1 MISINYMMYTQDQ
14 NMTAVSLIIAT
25 FAFGITFGGILFL
38 IPRLKRAR
46 ITQLDMNKRNK
57 PEIPDMGGIGT
68 ITGCIFTVLLAIAFN
83 SFCGPDFQMNIQ
95 VRELLAALVTILIIA
110 FLGTVDDLL
119 NLRQIAKALL
129 PLIAAFPLVAVN
141 AGSSNIN
148 IPLLGQ
154 VNLGLIYPLILIP
167 LGITGAANAVNMLA
181 AFNGLELGM
190 GLVATCSL
198 GIIAYSLGQTSSL
211 ILLAAAFGAML
222 ATIYFNWYPA
232 RLFIGNIGTYFIGA
246 IIASAVIIGDFEW
259 AGVIIMIPYFIDFA
273 FKAVNRFPKSF
284 GNEIGGK
291 LYCPGKRPVGLGQ
304 FIMLVAHGISERR
317 LVVTLILMEA
327 ACGLAA
333 ILIFARL
340 K

>member
-1 MISINYMMYTQDQ
+1 MIVFISVIT
-14 NMTAVSLIIAT
+14 VC
-25 FAFGITFGGILFL
+25 AFGITFGGLLFL
-38 IPRLKRAR
+38 IPRLKRAG
-46 ITQLDMNKRNK
+46 ITQIDMNKSSR
-57 PEIPDMGGIGT
+57 PEVPDMGGIGT
-68 ITGCIFTVLLAIAFN
+68 ITGCLFPILLAIAFT
-83 SFCGPDFQMNIQ
+83 SFCGADFQMNIQ

-129 PLIAAFPLVAVN
+129 PLIAAFPLVAIN
-141 AGSSNIN
+141 AGSSTVN
-148 IPLLGQ
+148 IPLIGQ
-154 VNLGLIYPLILIP
+154 VNLGLVYPLILIP

-198 GIIAYSLGQTSSL
+198 GVIAYSLGHVSSL
-211 ILLAAAFGAML
+211 ILLSAAFGAML

-246 IIASAVIIGDFEW
+246 IIAAAVIIGDFEW
-259 AGVIIMIPYFIDFA
+259 AGIIIMIPYFIDFA

-284 GNEIGGK
+284 GNETGGK
-291 LYCPGKRPVGLGQ
+291 LYCPSGRPVGLGQ
-304 FIMLVAHGISERR
+304 FIMLLSHGISERR
-317 LVVTLILMEA
+317 LVITLILMEA

-333 ILIFARL
+333 IIIFARF

>member
-1 MISINYMMYTQDQ
+1 MIAFT
-14 NMTAVSLIIAT
+14 LIIT
-25 FAFGITFGGILFL
+25 VCAFGITFGGLLFL
-38 IPRLKRAR
+38 IPRLRRAG
-46 ITQLDMNKRNK
+46 ITQLDMNKSTR
-57 PEIPDMGGIGT
+57 PIVADMGGIGT

-83 SFCGPDFQMNIQ
+83 SFCGPDFQVNLH

-119 NLRQIAKALL
+119 NLRQIAKTLL
-129 PLIAAFPLVAVN
+129 PLIAAFPLVAIN
-141 AGSSNIN
+141 AGSSTMN
-148 IPLLGQ
+148 IPLIGQ

-211 ILLAAAFGAML
+211 VLLSAAFGAML

-246 IIASAVIIGDFEW
+246 IIAASVIIGDFEW
-259 AGVIIMIPYFIDFA
+259 AGVIVMIPYFIDLI
-273 FKAVNRFPKSF
+273 FKAMNRFPKSF

-291 LYCPGKRPVGLGQ
+291 LYCPTKRPVGLGQ
-304 FIMLVAHGISERR
+304 FIMHVTHGISERKM
-317 LVVTLILMEA
+317 VITLILLEA
-327 ACGLAA
+327 ICGLAA
-333 ILIFARL
+333 IIIFARL